1 MKIVITGHKHGLGEA
16 LYDKLT
22 VYNRTDN
29 NNVIG
34 FDIEDGYDIGNKN
47 TLGKILY
54 QSKDADIFI
63 NNAYH
68 PSGQT
73 ELLSQLLKLWN
84 HKNKIIIHIGTYL
97 VYHDSQQDL
106 EIHRSYIQDKKYQ
119 KQLIDLHRKTDST
132 LKVLQ
137 ANPGLM
143 KTNFLDVMKV
153 PESPNLLNVLDC
165 ADAILYN
172 VNMLSKGIYIKEITL
187 DNL

>member
-1 MKIVITGHKHGLGEA
+1 MHFCVH
-16 LYDKLT
+16 
-22 VYNRTDN
+22 
-29 NNVIG
+29 
-34 FDIEDGYDIGNKN
+34 
-47 TLGKILY
+47 
-54 QSKDADIFI
+54 
-63 NNAYH
+63 
-68 PSGQT
+68 
-73 ELLSQLLKLWN
+73 
-84 HKNKIIIHIGTYL
+84 
-97 VYHDSQQDL
+97 QDL
-106 EIHRSYIQDKKYQ
+106 DQ